1 MVEETYTR
9 EQLLAL
15 TPAQYLHGGYF
26 ESPDA
31 SEPRSELHGTYALAS
46 AERLNRDKVPDDLLD
61 QVLDKL
67 RASRDKLEASGVLAK
82 GGATFSMQLP
92 ALRAIAGNPAYRKFP
107 ALAELLKVCLDAVK
121 TPRDMEACIG
131 HLDKVNMLAALNRT
145 LYEINVGLKEGRGFD
160 EP

>member
-1 MVEETYTR
+1 MPEETYTR

-15 TPAQYLHGGYF
+15 TAAQYLRSGYF
-26 ESPDA
+26 ESPEA
-31 SEPRSELHGTYALAS
+31 SEPRSELNGTFALAS

-67 RASRDKLEASGVLAK
+67 RATRDKLEATGVLAK
-82 GGATFSMQLP
+82 GGPSFTMQLP
-92 ALRAIAGNPAYRKFP
+92 ALRALAANPAYRSHP
-107 ALAELLKVCLDAVK
+107 ALAELLRVCLEAVK
-121 TPRDMEACIG
+121 APRDLGACID